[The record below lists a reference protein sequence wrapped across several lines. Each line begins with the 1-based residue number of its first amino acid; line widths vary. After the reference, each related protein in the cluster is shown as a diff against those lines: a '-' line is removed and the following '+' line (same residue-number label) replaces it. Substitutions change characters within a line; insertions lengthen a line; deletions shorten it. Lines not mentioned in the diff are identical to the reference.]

1 MQNLKTKGKKLQMCK
16 RVDEEICNLLGMY
29 IRDGAALPDD
39 KGDHTVDKSNVLSHK
54 HDLVTPVLD

>member
-1 MQNLKTKGKKLQMCK
+1 MCK

-54 HDLVTPVLD
+54 HDLVAPVLD